1 MAPPQQR
8 SAYVKCY
15 SCSYAWNYKTNQTC
29 YWCSKALAPWT
40 DSPPPVQGAWAARA
54 KAAAQADS
62 SCTQQPSP
70 DGGWEPWASWPKS
83 RRRRGNGNGKN
94 QEDDWWAN
102 KNDTPKARSAEDI
115 LAELQAIA
123 PHIDKAAIDGIK
135 SQIPPPQ
142 PQKPADLNDIYSR
155 AQATE
160 RRCKNNLERLLESEQ
175 KALSWYTERK
185 AASEEAAYK
194 LAEAQAEA
202 QAALDAL
209 QVARKGGTATPTAS
223 QQNPTFNLTSLLEDG
238 DISIEAGSA
247 FDLQGLDIDDSDRQA
262 WESLQQRF
270 ATELKAKVTELFG
283 NTASRISQLRA
294 EASTM
299 RTRFASKRQ
308 RSDEDGHAREGG
320 GPPPAASAAAGEPPA
335 AAAADADGS
344 AASSPAAPSDEPPA
358 PAAGA
363 TSDGSFAAQ
372 PVPAINKDP
381 DLEDKAQ
388 KMLSQMRKPTA
399 TAAAGAQQP
408 L

>member
-15 SCSYAWNYKTNQTC
+15 SCSYAWSWKTKQTC
-29 YWCSKALAPWT
+29 YWCGKALAPWT
-40 DSPPPVQGAWAARA
+40 DAPPPVQGAWAARVT
-54 KAAAQADS
+54 AAAQAES
-62 SCTQQPSP
+62 KCTQQSSP
-70 DGGWEPWASWPKS
+70 EGGWEPWSSWPKS
-83 RRRRGNGNGKN
+83 RRRRGKGNGKD
-94 QEDDWWAN
+94 QDDDWWAS

-115 LAELQAIA
+115 LAELQAVA

-142 PQKPADLNDIYSR
+142 PQKPADLNEIYSR

-175 KALSWYTERK
+175 KALNWYTERK
-185 AASEEAAYK
+185 QASEEAAYK

-209 QVARKGGTATPTAS
+209 QAARKGGTATSTPS

-238 DISIEAGSA
+238 DISIEAGAA

-308 RSDEDGHAREGG
+308 RADEDGHAREGG
-320 GPPPAASAAAGEPPA
+320 GSPPAASAAAGEPPV
-335 AAAADADGS
+335 AAAADAEGT
-344 AASSPAAPSDEPPA
+344 APSS
-358 PAAGA
+358 GA
-363 TSDGSFAAQ
+363 
-372 PVPAINKDP
+372 K
-381 DLEDKAQ
+381 
-388 KMLSQMRKPTA
+388 R
-399 TAAAGAQQP
+399 
-408 L
+408 

>member
-1 MAPPQQR
+1 MAAVSYEAPEHLPDLPALAAAVGRLVAIADEAARADAVSTVFRLLHGVLSAPDDERKRRVRKANPAFHQKLGRHAAGVELLGAVGFEECDDTDAADAEQR

-15 SCSYAWNYKTNQTC
+15 SCSCAWNYKTNQTC

-54 KAAAQADS
+54 TAAAQAES
-62 SCTQQPSP
+62 NCTQQPSP
-70 DGGWEPWASWPKS
+70 EGGWEPWSSWPKS

-160 RRCKNNLERLLESEQ
+160 RRCKNNLE
-175 KALSWYTERK
+175 
-185 AASEEAAYK
+185 
-194 LAEAQAEA
+194 
-202 QAALDAL
+202 
-209 QVARKGGTATPTAS
+209 
-223 QQNPTFNLTSLLEDG
+223 
-238 DISIEAGSA
+238 
-247 FDLQGLDIDDSDRQA
+247 
-262 WESLQQRF
+262 
-270 ATELKAKVTELFG
+270 
-283 NTASRISQLRA
+283 
-294 EASTM
+294 
-299 RTRFASKRQ
+299 
-308 RSDEDGHAREGG
+308 
-320 GPPPAASAAAGEPPA
+320 
-335 AAAADADGS
+335 
-344 AASSPAAPSDEPPA
+344 SDEPPA